1 MKKKVIIGIV
11 AGALAIGV
19 IGISAIG
26 SYLNNAKAAATDVRE
41 HTSEAQY
48 VDEEVDAVMGVNSRG
63 SINAGATVKKTFAA
77 DSNAAPEAQA
87 EQGPSVSS
95 QVNVDPNK
103 GRLLIRT
110 VTITAETKDFG
121 TVVNNVNSQVKA
133 CGGYIENSS
142 MRGTGN
148 NHDLRSGTYVVRV
161 PADKL
166 DELIASVGS
175 SCTVTS
181 SNENSSDVT
190 LEYVDTKSRVESLR
204 VEYDQLMKILSETKD
219 LDNIIV
225 LQKRLTEVRYQ
236 IESSESRLR
245 VLENQVQY
253 ATLHLTLKEVLEEKE
268 VEEAH
273 VVTYSERVKDQFKDM
288 WEGTVEFFQDFGLGL
303 ISAIPMLVFLAIVA
317 VVVIIIVSSVR
328 RKRRKNEQKI
338 LADAKVEVKAEKD
351 DSSKDEKKDA

>member
-41 HTSEAQY
+41 HTNGAQY
-48 VDEEVDAVMGVNSRG
+48 VDEEVEAVMGDNSRG

-133 CGGYIENSS
+133 CGGYIE
-142 MRGTGN
+142 T
-148 NHDLRSGTYVVRV
+148 
-161 PADKL
+161 
-166 DELIASVGS
+166 
-175 SCTVTS
+175 
-181 SNENSSDVT
+181 
-190 LEYVDTKSRVESLR
+190 
-204 VEYDQLMKILSETKD
+204 
-219 LDNIIV
+219 
-225 LQKRLTEVRYQ
+225 
-236 IESSESRLR
+236 
-245 VLENQVQY
+245 
-253 ATLHLTLKEVLEEKE
+253 
-268 VEEAH
+268 
-273 VVTYSERVKDQFKDM
+273 
-288 WEGTVEFFQDFGLGL
+288 
-303 ISAIPMLVFLAIVA
+303 FL
-317 VVVIIIVSSVR
+317 
-328 RKRRKNEQKI
+328 
-338 LADAKVEVKAEKD
+338 
-351 DSSKDEKKDA
+351 